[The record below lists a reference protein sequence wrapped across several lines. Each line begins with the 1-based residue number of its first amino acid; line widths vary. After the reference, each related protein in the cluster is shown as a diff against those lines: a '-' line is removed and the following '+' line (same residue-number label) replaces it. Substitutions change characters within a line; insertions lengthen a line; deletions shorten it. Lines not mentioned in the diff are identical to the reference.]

1 LKISE
6 VMTRDIEF
14 IHESDTIADTARKMK
29 ELNVGV
35 IPVFDENR
43 LVGVI
48 TDRDITIRGVAEGLD
63 PDSTKVGQ
71 IMTKDVI
78 SCTEDDDVSEAIKM
92 MQVNKIRRL
101 IVRDDQNK
109 VVGIIALGDLA
120 VNLSECLVGE
130 ALRDVS
136 EPARPR
142 R

>member
-6 VMTRDIEF
+6 VMTRNIEF
-14 IHESDTIADTARKMK
+14 IHESDTIADTARRMK
-29 ELNVGV
+29 ELDVGV

-43 LVGVI
+43 LVGMI

-120 VNLSECLVGE
+120 VNLNECLVGE

>member
-1 LKISE
+1 
-6 VMTRDIEF
+6 MTRDIEF

-48 TDRDITIRGVAEGLD
+48 TDRDITIRGVAGGLD

-136 EPARPR
+136 EPARPQR
-142 R
+142 